1 MISPTIATSRG
12 GTWTSR
18 IDALGKLIGWLRP
31 STTGRSQALARLEQL
46 KTSMVD
52 GRRFSRTLLELA
64 HDLDAVYPG
73 GAVVTLARK
82 RVRAMI
88 RAIDPQP

>member
-1 MISPTIATSRG
+1 MISSAITAPRG

-18 IDALGKLIGWLRP
+18 IDAIGKLIGWLRP

-46 KTSMVD
+46 RTAIAN
-52 GRRFSRTLLELA
+52 GQRFSTTLAELSR
-64 HDLDAVYPG
+64 DLDAVYPG

-82 RVRAMI
+82 RVRALLL
-88 RAIDPQP
+88 AIDRQR